1 MSDSKL
7 SLAQPAVH
15 ASSSSRD
22 ILTAAKGG
30 GIIFFGSL
38 FSYASRFVFG
48 IIVAR
53 SIGADGY
60 GLYDLGVTVALIL
73 TGFSLLGLPGGIVR
87 FLPTAIRKRDETR
100 VWGILQVSIALAG
113 SVSLVL
119 ALAAFGLADLL
130 AENLFHKPA
139 LGPILRL
146 ASICIPLT
154 AVQYV
159 LLAVIRSFKEMQY
172 QVYADSILFN
182 VTKIGLTVL
191 LLMAGLDAWGVLVA
205 YVVALVAEDV
215 LLLYYLNRL
224 FPLQRPLRAARRNV
238 RELLSFSLPLWLT
251 RFVSTFGRQAELLFL
266 GILGTTASVG
276 VYSASLRIQLVG
288 DLLLSA
294 VQTAAMPIISDL
306 HHRGE
311 HAQLNRLYRTLT
323 KWSLLF
329 NLPFFLTMIL
339 FARPVLAIFGQDFT
353 VGVPVMVIVAIGI
366 LVDAGTGICGAM
378 IDMTGYSK
386 LKFYNS
392 VGSLILR
399 ITLDLLLIPVWGMV
413 GAAVATGL
421 AIATLNIARLLEV
434 YWLLRFWPYDFTF
447 VKPIVSSLVAL
458 LVGFVT
464 NLLAPADLNL
474 FYLALNIALLWS
486 SYAATTMLL
495 GLSEEDQ
502 MVLNRIKRR
511 FGAKFLSQTSSEATA
526 LKN

>member
-1 MSDSKL
+1 MSDSKF
-7 SLAQPAVH
+7 SLAQPAAH
-15 ASSSSRD
+15 ASSSNRD
-22 ILTAAKGG
+22 VLTAAKGG

-73 TGFSLLGLPGGIVR
+73 TGLSLLGLPGGIVR
-87 FLPTAIRKRDETR
+87 FLPAAIRKRDETR
-100 VWGILQVSIALAG
+100 VWGILQVSVALAG

-119 ALAAFGLADLL
+119 ALAIFGLADLL

-139 LGPILRL
+139 LAPILRI

-154 AVQYV
+154 AVGSIIMAALQ
-159 LLAVIRSFKEMQY
+159 SFKEMQY

-182 VTKIGLTVL
+182 VAKIGLTVL
-191 LLMAGLDAWGVLVA
+191 ALSAGLGAAGVLVA
-205 YVVALVAEDV
+205 FTVALVVEDI
-215 LLLYYLNRL
+215 LLLYYLNHL
-224 FPLQRPLRAARRNV
+224 FPLRRPLRAARRNV
-238 RELLSFSLPLWLT
+238 RELLVFSLPLWLT
-251 RFVSTFGRQAELLFL
+251 RFVATFGRQAELVLL
-266 GILGTTASVG
+266 GMLGTIVSVG
-276 VYSASLRIQLVG
+276 VYSASLRIQAIG
-288 DLLLSA
+288 NLLLGA
-294 VQTAAMPIISDL
+294 VQTAAQPIISDL

-353 VGVPVMVIVAIGI
+353 AGVLVMIIVAVGT
-366 LVDAGTGICGAM
+366 LVDAGTGICGSM
-378 IDMTGYSK
+378 ISMTGYSK
-386 LKFYNS
+386 LKFCNS
-392 VGSLILR
+392 VASLILR
-399 ITLDLLLIPVWGMV
+399 MILDLLLIPVWGMV

-421 AIATLNIARLLEV
+421 AIAILNVVCLLEV
-434 YWLLRFWPYDFTF
+434 YWLLRYWPYDFTF
-447 VKPIVSSLVAL
+447 VKPVVSALVAL
-458 LVGFVT
+458 IVGFVT
-464 NLLAPADLNL
+464 NRLAPADLNL
-474 FYLALNIALLWS
+474 FYLMLNVALLWS
-486 SYAATTMLL
+486 SYAATTILL

-511 FGAKFLSQTSSEATA
+511 FGAKFPS
-526 LKN
+526 